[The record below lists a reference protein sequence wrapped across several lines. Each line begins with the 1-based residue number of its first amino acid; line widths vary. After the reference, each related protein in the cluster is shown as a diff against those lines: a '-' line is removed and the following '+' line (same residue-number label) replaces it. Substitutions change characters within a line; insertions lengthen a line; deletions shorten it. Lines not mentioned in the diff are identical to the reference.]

1 MKKVLTILLL
11 LAYHGV
17 VVAQKKMSV
26 KVIDGES
33 LIAVP
38 FAHIINKTTGSLARS
53 NENGIFQIEG
63 SPNDSI
69 KIFGLG
75 YCIQIVKMS
84 DLKNINEIKLVPSTE
99 YLEAVNVVANEFGD
113 IGVQRIDKI
122 SLKLVP
128 INNAQDLLK
137 TVSGLFIAQHAGGGK
152 AEQIFLRGFD
162 NDHGTDFGVFIDG
175 IPVNLSSHAHGQGYA
190 DMHFIIPELI
200 QDADYYK
207 GPYEMKNGNFVVSG
221 AARYKTK
228 NALDKSMIKFDVGQY
243 GYERGLVLLNLTPDN
258 QLFKKNKSERAY
270 LAMEGTLNRSFF
282 DSPQEFRKFSGFFKY
297 NTQLYESTSLVLSSS
312 YFTSDWNA
320 SGQIPLRAVK
330 NGSIGWFGA
339 IDDTEGGAT
348 ARFNSTLK
356 LSTFLK
362 GSQRI
367 SNQFYYCNNQYQLL
381 SNFTFFLNDS
391 INGDMVEQV
400 ENRDILGYTFEYDR
414 EDKIMKTK
422 LKSTY
427 SMGFR
432 SDWIHS
438 KLISSIQ
445 RTPIET
451 LDNNNIIETNY
462 WAYIKEN
469 WKLSPRWL
477 FQFGSRFDYFHFDI
491 KDQLGTHIS
500 GQRNAYRFS
509 PKLSLF
515 YNPTQDIQL
524 FAKAGSGYHSNYSH
538 AAVSE
543 LNIHPLPRAL
553 AADLGSEFK
562 IGKKFVGTM
571 SIWVIKSEAEYIFVA
586 DGGEFE
592 NNGSSFRKGIDIAGK
607 FEPFKNTWLNLST
620 NFSRGILLEEP
631 KNENSIPAAPRF
643 TSTASVIY
651 KHPKGLDLYLG
662 TRYMAQR
669 PLIEDE
675 SIVADSYFLL
685 DASINYT
692 LKKIQ
697 FGFSA
702 LNLLNVKWMEAV
714 FYDTSKL
721 KNEMQGVD
729 DFHFTPGTPRYIK
742 GSISY
747 SF

>member
-1 MKKVLTILLL
+1 MKEVLTILVLF
-11 LAYHGV
+11 AFHGLV
-17 VVAQKKMSV
+17 FAQKKMSI
-26 KVIDGES
+26 KVIDKES

-53 NENGIFQIEG
+53 NENGIFQFEG
-63 SPNDSI
+63 SSNDSI
-69 KIFGLG
+69 KVSSLG
-75 YCIQIVKMS
+75 YSIQMFIVS
-84 DLKNINEIKLVPSTE
+84 DLKNRNEIKLIPSTE
-99 YLEAVNVVANEFGD
+99 YLSTVNVDANELGD
-113 IGVQRIDKI
+113 IGVQRIDKL

-162 NDHGTDFGVFIDG
+162 NYHGTDFGVFIDG

-258 QLFKKNKSERAY
+258 QLFRKNKSERAY

-282 DSPQEFRKFSGFFKY
+282 DSPQDFRKFSGFFKY
-297 NTQLYESTSLVLSSS
+297 NTQLSPSTSLVLSSS

-320 SGQIPLRAVK
+320 SGQIPLRAVE
-330 NGSIGWFGA
+330 NGSIGWYGA
-339 IDDTEGGAT
+339 IDDTEGGST
-348 ARFNSTLK
+348 ASFNSTLK

-400 ENRDILGYTFEYDR
+400 ENRDVLGYTFEYDR
-414 EDKIMKTK
+414 EDKIRKTK

-445 RTPIET
+445 RTPIEI
-451 LDNNNIIETNY
+451 LDDNGVIETNY

-477 FQFGSRFDYFHFDI
+477 FQFGSRIDYFHFDI
-491 KDQLGTHIS
+491 QDQLGIHIS
-500 GQRNAYRFS
+500 GQRNAYRLS

-515 YNPTQDIQL
+515 YNPTQNIQL

-543 LNIHPLPRAL
+543 LDIHPLPRAL

-562 IGKKFVGTM
+562 IGKKFVGTV
-571 SIWVIKSEAEYIFVA
+571 SLWTIKSVAEYIFVA
-586 DGGEFE
+586 DAGEFE
-592 NNGSSFRKGIDIAGK
+592 NNGSSLRKGIDIAGK

-620 NFSRGILLEEP
+620 NFSKGILLEEP
-631 KNENSIPAAPRF
+631 KDANSIPAAPLF
-643 TSTASVIY
+643 TSTASIIY

-662 TRYMAQR
+662 ARYMAKR

-675 SIVADSYFLL
+675 SIMADSYFLL
-685 DASINYT
+685 YASVNYT
-692 LKKIQ
+692 LRKIQ

-702 LNLLNVKWMEAV
+702 QNVLNVKWMEAV
-714 FYDTSKL
+714 FYDASKL
-721 KNEMQGVD
+721 KNQTQAVD